1 MIKYNFTDQAGC
13 LENTLLEELSLS
25 LGSGRVER
33 KPCGRLSGHGSST
46 SGEESEAWNRAAF
59 DSLGQKQRAFEP
71 LCLSLPYGF
80 LDTQPD
86 PIHIADVR
94 KLSNFYN
101 DL

>member
-1 MIKYNFTDQAGC
+1 MIKYNF
-13 LENTLLEELSLS
+13 LSLQTVFS
-25 LGSGRVER
+25 PTDLRIIID
-33 KPCGRLSGHGSST
+33 
-46 SGEESEAWNRAAF
+46 W
-59 DSLGQKQRAFEP
+59 LGQKRRAFEP

-94 KLSNFYN
+94 MLSNFYN